1 MSSLTMNVEVMA
13 GTSFEESVVDA
24 RTLAERLNLAFVC
37 YKFNGVSVSVSQHA
51 DECEMAEEYASVGG
65 GKHKYIVG

>member
-1 MSSLTMNVEVMA
+1 MSSLTLNVEVMA

-24 RTLAERLNLAFVC
+24 RTLAERQDLAFVC

-51 DECEMAEEYASVGG
+51 DERKMTKEYASVGC
-65 GKHKYIVG
+65 GKHRYVVG